1 MVNDM
6 HEPDLYLSIQIKILL
21 NKFLTKWNYLTKLS
35 RFSYSFTIFV
45 LSVNEKMY
53 REIQHD
59 YQIELKTEPPLPN
72 IIARD
77 VLTISVMFPCLT

>member
-1 MVNDM
+1 
-6 HEPDLYLSIQIKILL
+6 
-21 NKFLTKWNYLTKLS
+21 
-35 RFSYSFTIFV
+35 
-45 LSVNEKMY
+45 MY